1 MIDIE
6 NEVFSKIAA
15 ELRSRFPKIQVIGED
30 ARTDSPFPCA
40 SIVEID
46 NYTLRRTQDSRGNEH
61 HAHITYEV
69 NVYSNR
75 TAGKKTE
82 CKKIYAAIDDVL
94 IGLGFTRTLRQPV
107 GMDDATIYRM
117 VGRYTAIVSENKTI
131 YNRR

>member
-46 NYTLRRTQDSRGNEH
+46 NYTLRRTQDSGGNEH

-69 NVYSNR
+69 NVYSNK
-75 TAGKKTE
+75 ASGKKTE
-82 CKKIYAAIDDVL
+82 CKKIYEVIDNVL
-94 IGLGFTRTLRQPV
+94 IDLGFTRTLRQPV
-107 GMDDATIYRM
+107 GMDDITIYRM